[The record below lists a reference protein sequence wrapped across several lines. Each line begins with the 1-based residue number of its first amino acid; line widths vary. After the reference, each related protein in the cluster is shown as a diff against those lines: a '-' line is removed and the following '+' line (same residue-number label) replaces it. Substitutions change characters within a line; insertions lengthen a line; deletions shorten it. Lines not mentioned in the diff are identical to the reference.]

1 MEWGENAVLMQ
12 FHSNGY
18 TNMVLD
24 PNGKLLFKYKDLH
37 DLREY
42 SVLNLTQSD
51 YLLYKFDGSDLE
63 ISRNAIKGNTLEQQ
77 WEQRVDCLGT
87 YKGDCKMSI
96 SDAQIE
102 GDTLKLQAKATYRNG
117 EMRNTLVR
125 INLATGVSN
134 VEVDDIVITIT
145 D

>member
-1 MEWGENAVLMQ
+1 MQ
-12 FHSNGY
+12 AN
-18 TNMVLD
+18 
-24 PNGKLLFKYKDLH
+24 
-37 DLREY
+37 
-42 SVLNLTQSD
+42 
-51 YLLYKFDGSDLE
+51 LE

-77 WEQRVDCLGT
+77 WEQRIDCLET
-87 YKGDCKMSI
+87 NKGYCKMSI
-96 SDAQIE
+96 FDAQIE

-134 VEVDDIVITIT
+134 VEVDDMVITIT